1 MVYFTAVHRTLQ
13 ATAFTIAAL
22 AFGAAAAAAQSST
35 VHARDAWVR
44 EAPAGRTVSAAFLV
58 LENTGAERALV
69 RGSTESAESL
79 ELHEMRRDGA
89 MMSMAPVKSIVI
101 PAKGRVEL
109 KPGGLHLMLFG
120 VKRPLLDGDS
130 VSLRLQ
136 LDDGSTLTVPARV
149 RRPQG
154 MP

>member
-1 MVYFTAVHRTLQ
+1 MNCSPALRNNLHAIAY
-13 ATAFTIAAL
+13 TIAAL
-22 AFGAAAAAAQSST
+22 VLGATVAAAQSST
-35 VHARDAWVR
+35 VRARDAWVR
-44 EAPAGRTVSAAFLV
+44 EAPAGRAVTAAFLI
-58 LENTGAERALV
+58 LENSGAERAVV
-69 RGSTESAESL
+69 RGSTDAAETL

-89 MMSMAPVKSIVI
+89 TMSMAPVKSISI
-101 PAKGRVEL
+101 PANGRVEL

-120 VKRPLLDGDS
+120 VKKPLLDGDS

-136 LDDGSTLTVPARV
+136 LDDGTTLTVPARV